1 VSEPCSGMASGMT
14 LVLVFEPCSGVA
26 GRMALILVLSFGQ
39 EKDTRSLFS

>member
-1 VSEPCSGMASGMT
+1 MASGMT